1 MRNMSTLQVYT
12 SMKGRSV
19 EAGRPYLRADWLSL
33 LWGVELVPTVA
44 VGRGKLLRGVLGVDD
59 HNPLMVGLM

>member
-1 MRNMSTLQVYT
+1 
-12 SMKGRSV
+12 MKGRSV

-33 LWGVELVPTVA
+33 LRGAELVPTVA

-59 HNPLMVGLM
+59 HDPLMVGLM